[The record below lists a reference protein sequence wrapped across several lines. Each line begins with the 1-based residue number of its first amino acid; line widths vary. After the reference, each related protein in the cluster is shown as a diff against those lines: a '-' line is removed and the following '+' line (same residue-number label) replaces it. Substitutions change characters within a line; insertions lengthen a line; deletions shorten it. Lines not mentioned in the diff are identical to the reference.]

1 MIQYRILDCVVLRG
15 RVVAVVLVLFPIAL
29 DCQYLMNKKTLRAK
43 ERGAV

>member
-15 RVVAVVLVLFPIAL
+15 RVVVVLVLFPIAL